1 MKKILI
7 LNGAGRK
14 NGKTAAMVKAFADA
28 ASANGNEIIEFFLH
42 DMNIAGCINCDKC
55 KLKDV
60 NSPEPCAQKDDM
72 NEIYPAIRKAD
83 VIVFASP
90 VYFWDITGTLKTA
103 VDRLHAL
110 VPYFRTQVYKE
121 TVLLMTSG
129 GSKIDHVK
137 EWCHGFERW
146 FGWKSLG
153 EAMND
158 MEKARAI
165 GASIK

>member
-7 LNGAGRK
+7 LNGAGKK
-14 NGKTAAMVKAFADA
+14 NGNTAAMVKTFTDA
-28 ASANGNEIIEFFLH
+28 ARANGNEITEFFLH
-42 DMNIAGCINCDKC
+42 DMDIAGCIDCNECRQKDKS
-55 KLKDV
+55 D
-60 NSPEPCAQKDDM
+60 PDPCSQKDDM
-72 NEIYPAIRKAD
+72 GKIYPFIRQAD

-103 VDRLHAL
+103 VDRMHAL
-110 VPYFRTQVYKE
+110 VSFFSTPAHKE

-129 GSKIDHVK
+129 GTKIDHIS
-137 EWCHGFERW
+137 EWCRGFERW
-146 FGWKSLG
+146 FGWKSIG
-153 EAMND
+153 EVMND